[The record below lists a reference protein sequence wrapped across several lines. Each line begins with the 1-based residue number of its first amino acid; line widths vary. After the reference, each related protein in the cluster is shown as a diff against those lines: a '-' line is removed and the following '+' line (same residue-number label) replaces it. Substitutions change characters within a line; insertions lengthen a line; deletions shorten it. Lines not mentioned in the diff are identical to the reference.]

1 MHEMSVATALV
12 DTVLDSVKDMNAT
25 KVEEVIFEVGELAF
39 ISERQLRFCFDVMKK
54 DHAVLKETKLSLHK
68 VKAKVKCTKCDFEGG
83 LDKVNESKKEE
94 AHRIAIT
101 FECPKCGGTLD
112 IILGRDMII
121 KRIAVEVAD
130 DKEAKK

>member
-12 DTVLDSVKDMNAT
+12 DTVIESLKGMKAT

-39 ISERQLRFCFDVMKK
+39 ISERQLKFSFDLLKK
-54 DHAVLKETKLSLHK
+54 DHPVLKDTKLHLRK

-83 LDKVNESKKEE
+83 LDEVSEAKKAE

-112 IILGRDMII
+112 IILGRDMVV

-130 DKEAKK
+130 DKGGTK

>member
-12 DTVLDSVKDMNAT
+12 DSVLESLKGMKAV

-54 DHAVLKETKLSLHK
+54 EHPVLKDTKLSFRK

-83 LDKVNESKKEE
+83 LDKVGENKKAE

-101 FECPKCGGTLD
+101 FECPKCGGTLN
-112 IILGRDMII
+112 IVLGRDMVI
-121 KRIAVEVAD
+121 KRIVVEVAD
-130 DKEAKK
+130 DKGGKK